1 MKIDFNNYE
10 YNEIVYDIINN
21 REFKKI
27 ELCPHH
33 KGNRLEH
40 SKRVSYISYRI
51 CKVFNLDY
59 VSAARGGLL
68 HDFFLNK
75 YNRSNSGRLLTN
87 HPLIASRNA
96 KKHFDLS
103 PKEINIIE
111 SHMFPL
117 VVKIKPKYKE
127 SYVVAF
133 ADKLVWGYEKFVR
146 YCKEISFELGKSYI
160 YLSRD
165 I

>member
-1 MKIDFNNYE
+1 
-10 YNEIVYDIINN
+10 
-21 REFKKI
+21 
-27 ELCPHH
+27 
-33 KGNRLEH
+33 
-40 SKRVSYISYRI
+40 
-51 CKVFNLDY
+51 
-59 VSAARGGLL
+59 
-68 HDFFLNK
+68 
-75 YNRSNSGRLLTN
+75 
-87 HPLIASRNA
+87 
-96 KKHFDLS
+96 
-103 PKEINIIE
+103 
-111 SHMFPL
+111 MFPL

>member
-1 MKIDFNNYE
+1 M
-10 YNEIVYDIINN
+10 
-21 REFKKI
+21 
-27 ELCPHH
+27 
-33 KGNRLEH
+33 EH
-40 SKRVSYISYRI
+40 SKRVAYLSYRI
-51 CKVFNLDY
+51 CKKLDLDY
-59 VSAARGGLL
+59 VSAARGGML

-75 YNRSNSGRLLTN
+75 YTAKNTNKLIRN
-87 HPLIASRNA
+87 HPKIASTNA
-96 KKHFDLS
+96 KKHFNLNK
-103 PKEINIIE
+103 KEINIIE

-117 VVKIKPKYKE
+117 VVKVKPKYKE

>member
-1 MKIDFNNYE
+1 MKTGNDDLE
-10 YNEIVYDIINN
+10 YMEIVSEILKN
-21 REFKKI
+21 REF
-27 ELCPHH
+27 
-33 KGNRLEH
+33 
-40 SKRVSYISYRI
+40 
-51 CKVFNLDY
+51 
-59 VSAARGGLL
+59 
-68 HDFFLNK
+68 NK
-75 YNRSNSGRLLTN
+75 LIRN
-87 HPLIASRNA
+87 HPKIASTNA
-96 KKHFDLS
+96 KKHFNLNK
-103 PKEINIIE
+103 KEINIIE

-133 ADKLVWGYEKFVR
+133 ADKLVWGYEKFIR